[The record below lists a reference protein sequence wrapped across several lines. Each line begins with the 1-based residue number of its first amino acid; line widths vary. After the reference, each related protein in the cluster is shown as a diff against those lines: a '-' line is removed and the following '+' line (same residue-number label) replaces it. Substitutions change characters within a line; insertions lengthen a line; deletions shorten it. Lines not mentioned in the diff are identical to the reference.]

1 MEKTMPVLL
10 RFTAS
15 GLTAE
20 KYDET
25 VRLLEEAGQGSP
37 AGRTFHVCWGPK
49 DDLSVS
55 DIWETKEAFEAFAQT
70 LKPIMDKLGVMGE
83 TQFIEIYN
91 IIEGTKAAATAT

>member
-1 MEKTMPVLL
+1 MEKNMPVLL

-15 GLTAE
+15 GFTAE

-49 DDLSVS
+49 DNLSVS

-70 LKPIMDKLGVMGE
+70 LKPIMDKLGVTGE
-83 TQFIEIYN
+83 PEFIEIYN
-91 IIEGTKAAATAT
+91 IIEGAKAAATAT